1 MINAQKKGRA
11 RRVVNEFSRRL
22 GDYKRWRDELIEI
35 LIEYQT
41 WVESHGLASGEEDL
55 QLYELIDS
63 LRTDKLTIA
72 LVAEF
77 SRGKTELINAI
88 FFADYRQRLLPSEAG
103 RTTMCPTELRYDDN
117 EPPCLKLLPIE
128 TRLSATT
135 IAEYKRIHTA
145 WTVMPLDLDSPK
157 KLAETFQQTI
167 KTKSVSRQQ
176 AEELGLYHSDMGATA
191 HMLNADG
198 SVEVPLWRH
207 AIINFPHPLLKQG
220 LVLLDTP
227 GLNSL
232 GTEPELTL
240 GMLPVAQAILF
251 VLAADTG
258 VTKTDLDV
266 WNHVRPRRGGK
277 GEGHLVAL
285 NKIDYLWD
293 EMSNDAAVVAAI
305 ARQSQETARTLGIG
319 KNQVLAVSAQKG
331 LLGKIKTDHSLIERS
346 GLPALEARL
355 SDDLIPARQELL
367 RERVIHDIG
376 SMVETT
382 GAMIEARILA
392 VTRQIEEL
400 ESLGSENSE
409 TIQGLVTRLRDEKQA
424 YEQTLTSFQN
434 TRAVLSDQV
443 KILLDYLSIE
453 GLDELA
459 DKTRRGMSASWTTP
473 GLREAMKALFDG
485 ALDAMERA
493 NKQTQQVRGL
503 VQAIYGKFH
512 SEHGLAKIKPVN
524 FSLLPYRTR
533 LQKLYEEAE
542 AFRKSP
548 MLIITEQHF
557 VMQKFFVTLVARAR
571 DIFNEA
577 NAAARTWNKAIMAPI
592 LSQVREHKI
601 LMDQRLEN
609 LKRVHEDFANL
620 GGRIAELES
629 SRQNLENQQLVI
641 RNMLRK
647 INQSAPLDSCNM
659 IINHSDHRGHRE

>member
-1 MINAQKKGRA
+1 MINAQKLKEQSRLA
-11 RRVVNEFSRRL
+11 VNEFSRRL

-35 LIEYQT
+35 INEYQT

-55 QLYELIDS
+55 QLYELIDT
-63 LRTDKLTIA
+63 LRSDKLTIA

-128 TRLSATT
+128 TRQTATT
-135 IAEYKRIHTA
+135 ISEYKRTSAA
-145 WTVMPLDLDSPK
+145 WTVMPLDLDSPRNM
-157 KLAETFQQTI
+157 AETFQQTL

-176 AEELGLYHSDMGATA
+176 AEEFGLYHPDIEATT
-191 HMLNADG
+191 HMLNSDG
-198 SVEVPLWRH
+198 SVEIPVWRH

-220 LVLLDTP
+220 LVVLDTP

-240 GMLPVAQAILF
+240 SMLPNAQAVLF
-251 VLAADTG
+251 VLAADAG
-258 VTKTDLDV
+258 VTRTDLEV
-266 WNHVRPRRGGK
+266 WNHYVCPARGSR
-277 GEGHLVAL
+277 GEGRLVAL
-285 NKIDYLWD
+285 NKIDSLWD
-293 EMSNDAAVVAAI
+293 EMSNDSAYAAAI
-305 ARQSQETARTLGIG
+305 ARQTQETARTLGIS

-331 LLGKIKTDHSLIERS
+331 LLGKIKTDYALIERS
-346 GLPALEARL
+346 GLPALEAKL
-355 SDDLIPARQELL
+355 SDNIIPARRELL

-382 GAMIEARILA
+382 SAMIEARLMA
-392 VTRQIEEL
+392 VTGQIEEL
-400 ESLGSENSE
+400 QALGGENSE
-409 TIQGLVTRLRDEKQA
+409 AVQDLVTRLRDEKQA
-424 YEQTLTSFQN
+424 YDQTLVSFQN

-443 KILLDYLSIE
+443 KVLLDYLSME
-453 GLDELA
+453 TFDDLA
-459 DKTRRGMSASWTTP
+459 DTTRRGMSESWTTP
-473 GLREAMKALFDG
+473 GLREAMKSLFDG
-485 ALDAMERA
+485 ELDAMEKA
-493 NKQTQQVRGL
+493 NKQAQQVRNL

-524 FSLLPYRTR
+524 FSLLPYRSQ
-533 LQKLYEEAE
+533 LQKLYEEAD
-542 AFRKSP
+542 AFRNSP
-548 MLIITEQHF
+548 MLIFTEQHF
-557 VMQKFFVTLVARAR
+557 VVQKFFVTLVGRAR
-571 DIFNEA
+571 EIFSES
-577 NAAARTWNKAIMAPI
+577 NAAARAWSKAIMGPI

-609 LKRVHEDFANL
+609 LKKVHENSDNL
-620 GGRIAELES
+620 HDRIAELES

-647 INQSAPLDSCNM
+647 INQPVPIDP
-659 IINHSDHRGHRE
+659 